1 MVWEFQGDEK
11 DIRGKILLLSSK
23 YTAVYIVQYSV
34 CKNHS
39 IIAITPVVNSY
50 ERA

>member
-23 YTAVYIVQYSV
+23 YTAVE
-34 CKNHS
+34 
-39 IIAITPVVNSY
+39 SY
-50 ERA
+50 PQ